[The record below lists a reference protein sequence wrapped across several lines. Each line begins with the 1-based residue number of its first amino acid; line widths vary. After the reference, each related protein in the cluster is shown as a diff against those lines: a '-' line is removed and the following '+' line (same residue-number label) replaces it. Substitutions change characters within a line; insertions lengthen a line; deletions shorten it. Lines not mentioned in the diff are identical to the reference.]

1 MVFGAICGD
10 MIGSLYEIN
19 PVKTKD
25 FEWLNPYSR
34 FTDDT
39 VLTVAVA
46 SALLANR
53 EYGKALKTFARRY
66 PFAGY
71 GDRFDHWAQDDSYAP
86 YNSCGNGS
94 AMRVSGV
101 GYAFDSLEDVVSE
114 ARETA
119 RVTHNHPEGIKGAQ
133 AVAACIFL
141 ARTGVEKSA
150 IKQVIATCFQYDLD
164 QKLDDIRPAYFFDVT
179 CQGSVPQSIVAFLE
193 SDNFESAIRNAIS
206 LGGDSDTMACIAGSI
221 AQAYYRHIPP
231 EIIEFVRR
239 KLPADLLEVV
249 DAFNERFE
257 VLY

>member
-46 SALLANR
+46 SALLGNR

-101 GYAFDSLEDVVSE
+101 GYAFDSLEDVVFE

-141 ARTGVEKSA
+141 ARTGVEKAA

-164 QKLDDIRPAYFFDVT
+164 QKLDEIRPAYFFDVT

-221 AQAYYRHIPP
+221 AQAYYRHIPS

-239 KLPADLLEVV
+239 KLPAELLEVV

-257 VLY
+257 VKY